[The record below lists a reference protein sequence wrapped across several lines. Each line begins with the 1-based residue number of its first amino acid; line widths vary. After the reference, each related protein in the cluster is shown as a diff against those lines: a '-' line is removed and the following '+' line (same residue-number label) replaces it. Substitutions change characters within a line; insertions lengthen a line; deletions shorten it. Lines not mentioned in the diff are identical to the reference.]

1 MEDEMNLF
9 RELSGPEQ
17 ESFRHWAREN
27 WNIGDKVSSIWHP
40 VVQEECA
47 RMLDEEVRIN
57 TKKYDSGTLDWN
69 FAYKDMVVALD
80 SSNEE
85 LSEEAQYEMAIE
97 HFWESEWGKVSGSDS
112 RFGF

>member
-1 MEDEMNLF
+1 MNLF

-27 WNIGDKVSSIWHP
+27 WNVGDKVSPVWHP

-69 FAYKDMVVALD
+69 FAYK
-80 SSNEE
+80 
-85 LSEEAQYEMAIE
+85 EAQYEMAIE
-97 HFWESEWGKVSGSDS
+97 YFWESEWGKVSKGES